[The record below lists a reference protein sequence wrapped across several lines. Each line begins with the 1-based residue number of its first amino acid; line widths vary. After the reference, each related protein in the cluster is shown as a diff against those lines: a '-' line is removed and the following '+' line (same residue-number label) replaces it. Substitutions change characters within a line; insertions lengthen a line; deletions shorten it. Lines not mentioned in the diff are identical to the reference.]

1 MKITIITVCYNSG
14 NTIARTIESVLAQDY
29 DDIEYLI
36 VDGVSSDNTVAI
48 ADSYRARFSEK
59 GISYVV
65 KSEPDEGIYDAM
77 NKGVVAA
84 SGDIIGILNSDDCYA
99 WHDILSTVA
108 QAFEENRTDTLY
120 GNLLYVKDEKPYRYW
135 RSGKFRTFKYGWMPP
150 HPAFFATKEAYAKYG
165 LYRTDCGVN
174 ADYELM
180 LRFLEK
186 SKATTCWID
195 KVFVNMSAGGISN
208 DGINSRIVAFHNDA
222 LAWEKNG
229 LRPCKLSIF
238 LKKLRKIPQF
248 MGARMFLKESTL
260 IYIICP

>member
-135 RSGKFRTFKYGWMPP
+135 RSGKIP
-150 HPAFFATKEAYAKYG
+150 HIQIRLDAAASGFF
-165 LYRTDCGVN
+165 C
-174 ADYELM
+174 
-180 LRFLEK
+180 
-186 SKATTCWID
+186 D
-195 KVFVNMSAGGISN
+195 KRSV
-208 DGINSRIVAFHNDA
+208 
-222 LAWEKNG
+222 
-229 LRPCKLSIF
+229 CKIWLVQNR
-238 LKKLRKIPQF
+238 LWRECRL
-248 MGARMFLKESTL
+248 
-260 IYIICP
+260 